1 MWYTDGMCV
10 GESITRGDAFEKV
23 TGRAKYTDDLSER
36 NVLVARI
43 LHATVANGLVKNID
57 TEAAARLPGV
67 VKVVTCFDAPDRP
80 FPTAG
85 HPWSI
90 DPAHQDPADRKL
102 LNTRVRLYGDDIA
115 AVIAEDEV
123 AASRALRAIKV
134 EYEEYPPLLTVEDAM
149 AEGAAQLH
157 KGAPGNVLKHTA
169 IADGDFDVAVREEGL
184 IEVEAVYRTPV
195 VQHCHIENAVSF
207 AYMEKGRV
215 VVVSS
220 TQIPHIVR
228 RIVAQALGLPWGKVR
243 VIKPYVGGGFGN
255 KQDALYEPLNA
266 WLTTMVGGRTVKL
279 ELSREEV
286 FFGTRVRHGSKIR
299 LRSFLRPDGT
309 FVARSYE
316 AYSNQGAY
324 GSHGHSIAAKG
335 TNVFRQLYNRN
346 DAARKC
352 EIWTVYT
359 NTATGGA
366 MRGYGTPQTV
376 FAIESHME
384 DIAAKLGIDPI
395 AFRFK
400 NLMPV
405 GYVDPFSK
413 NKNFFPSFEQCVEKG
428 KAYIDWDRKRAAY
441 RNDTGPVRRGV
452 GMALFWYNTAV
463 WPISIEV
470 SACRM
475 VLNQDGSVQIQLAET
490 EIGQGA
496 DTVFSQMAAAAIGIR
511 WEDVHTVT
519 AQDTDVT
526 PFGTGAYG
534 SRQTYVG
541 SAAIAQAARLLREK
555 ILVHAARYTGR
566 PKESLDLVDGN
577 IVHIADIAD
586 SADKGRTL
594 CPLSELATDT
604 LYHTEH
610 AEHITAETTA
620 QVKTNAY
627 SFGCTFAEV
636 EVDVPLAKVRLV
648 NMVNCHDAGR
658 LINPLLAEGQV
669 HGGMSMAAGFGMSE
683 ELLYD
688 PATGKPLNANLL
700 DYKLPTMLDH
710 PLFEAIFIENPEP
723 TSPFGTKALGEPPT
737 VSGAAAI
744 RNAVFHATGVAINR
758 IPLTPHVLF
767 EAFKQAGLV

>member
-1 MWYTDGMCV
+1 MCV
-10 GESITRGDAFEKV
+10 GKSIPRVDAFEKV
-23 TGRAKYTDDLSER
+23 TGRAKYTDDLCER

-43 LHATVANGLVKNID
+43 LHSTVANGLVKKID
-57 TEAAARLPGV
+57 TAAAARLPGV

-85 HPWSI
+85 HPWST

-123 AASRALRAIKV
+123 AAARALRAIKV

-149 AEGAAQLH
+149 AEGAARLH
-157 KGAPGNVLKHTA
+157 EGSPENVLKHTA
-169 IADGDFDVAVREEGL
+169 IADGDFDAAVREEGL

-215 VVVSS
+215 IVVSS
-220 TQIPHIVR
+220 TQIPHIAR
-228 RIVAQALGLPWGKVR
+228 RIIAQALGLPWGKVR

-266 WLTTMVGGRTVKL
+266 WLTTLVGGRAVKL

-286 FFGTRVRHGSKIR
+286 FFGTRVRHGLKIR

-309 FVARSYE
+309 FAARSYE

-384 DIAAKLGIDPI
+384 DIAAKLGMDPI
-395 AFRFK
+395 VFRFK

-413 NKNFFPSFEQCVEKG
+413 NKNFFPSFEQCVERG
-428 KAYIDWDRKRAAY
+428 KVYIDWDRKRALY
-441 RNDTGPVRRGV
+441 RNDSGPVRRGV

-496 DTVFSQMAAAAIGIR
+496 DTVFTQMAADAIGIR
-511 WEDVHTVT
+511 WEDVHAVT

-541 SAAIAQAARLLREK
+541 SAAIVQAARLLREK
-555 ILVHAARYTGR
+555 ILFHAARYTGL
-566 PKESLDLVDGN
+566 PAGSLDLVGGN
-577 IVHIADIAD
+577 IVD
-586 SADKGRTL
+586 SADKARIF
-594 CPLSELATDT
+594 CPLSEAATDT
-604 LYHTEH
+604 LYHTEY
-610 AEHITAETTA
+610 AEHITAEATA

-636 EVDVPLAKVRLV
+636 EVDIPLAKVRLV

-710 PLFEAIFIENPEP
+710 PPFKAIFVENPEP

-744 RNAVFHATGVAINR
+744 RNAVFHATGIAVNR
-758 IPLTPHVLF
+758 IPLTPHILF
-767 EAFKQAGLV
+767 EAFKEAGILDNCGKAG

>member
-1 MWYTDGMCV
+1 MCV
-10 GESITRGDAFEKV
+10 GKSIPRVDAFEKV
-23 TGRAKYTDDLSER
+23 TGRAKYTDDLCER
-36 NVLVARI
+36 NALVAKI
-43 LHATVANGLVKNID
+43 LHATIANGVVKKID

-67 VKVVTCFDAPDRP
+67 VKIVTCFDAPDRP

-85 HPWSI
+85 HPWST
-90 DPAHQDPADRKL
+90 DPAHQDPTDRKL

-123 AASRALRAIKV
+123 AASRALRAMKV
-134 EYEEYPPLLTVEDAM
+134 EYEEYPPLLTVEEAM
-149 AEGAAQLH
+149 AEGATQLH
-157 KGAPGNVLKHTA
+157 EGAPGNVLKHTA
-169 IADGDFDVAVREEGL
+169 IEDGDFDAAITAAKEGGGL
-184 IEVEAVYRTPV
+184 IEVASVYRTPI

-207 AYMEKGRV
+207 AYMEQGRV

-220 TQIPHIVR
+220 TQIPHIAR
-228 RIVAQALGLPWGKVR
+228 RIIAQALGLPWGRVR

-266 WLTTMVGGRTVKL
+266 WLTTLVGGRVVKL

-286 FFGTRVRHGSKIR
+286 FFGTRVRHGFTIHLKSY
-299 LRSFLRPDGT
+299 LRPDGT
-309 FVARSYE
+309 FVARRYA

-346 DAARKC
+346 DVARKA

-359 NTATGGA
+359 NTATAGA

-384 DIAAKLGIDPI
+384 DIVAQLGLDPI

-413 NKNFFPSFEQCVEKG
+413 NTNFFPSFEQCVEKG
-428 KAYIDWDRKRAAY
+428 KAYIDWDRKRALY
-441 RNDTGPVRRGV
+441 RNDSGPVRRGV

-470 SACRM
+470 SSCRM

-496 DTVFSQMAAAAIGIR
+496 DTVFTQMAADAIGIR
-511 WEDVHTVT
+511 WEDVHAVT

-541 SAAIAQAARLLREK
+541 SAAIVQAAYLLREQ
-555 ILVHAARYTGR
+555 ILLHATRYTEK
-566 PKESLDLVDGN
+566 PVECLDLVGGN
-577 IVHIADIAD
+577 IIE
-586 SADKGRTL
+586 KEGRVL
-594 CPLSELATDT
+594 CPLGELATDT
-604 LYHTEH
+604 LYHSEH
-610 AEHITAETTA
+610 AAHITAETTA

-636 EVDVPLAKVRLV
+636 EVDIPLAKVRLV

-658 LINPLLAEGQV
+658 LVNPLLAEGQV

-688 PATGKPLNANLL
+688 PVTGKPLNANLL

-710 PLFEAIFIENPEP
+710 PALKAIFVENPEP

-744 RNAVFHATGVAINR
+744 RNAVFHATGVAVNR

-767 EAFKQAGLV
+767 EAFRQAGLV